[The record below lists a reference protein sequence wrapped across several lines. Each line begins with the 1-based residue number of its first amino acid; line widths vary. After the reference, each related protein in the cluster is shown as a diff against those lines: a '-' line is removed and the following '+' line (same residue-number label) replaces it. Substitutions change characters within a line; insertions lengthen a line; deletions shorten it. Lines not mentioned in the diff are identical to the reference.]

1 MNEHA
6 EPTEMAGA
14 AEAETEM
21 AYAWALDY
29 DDPDEFP
36 TQRLTP
42 RRITSLGL
50 AASLVTIA
58 VAGGVAFGVLR
69 QPEPAPAPV
78 SVVETTTKPAPPAPP
93 PVTATVTV
101 LPPPPPVTVTVQPK
115 PVPTVESKPDSDV
128 PHACQ
133 ALLHQP
139 QTAFDGPNQ
148 AVQELERV
156 YGLDANHAEAL
167 VDQLIVL
174 DKDDPAGWRPSQT
187 CFDLWHEGYI
197 K

>member
-1 MNEHA
+1 MA
-6 EPTEMAGA
+6 ESELTEMAGV

-58 VAGGVAFGVLR
+58 VAGGVALGVLR

-115 PVPTVESKPDSDV
+115 PVPTTTPSCTEGDTRI
-128 PHACQ
+128 Q
-133 ALLHQP
+133 Q
-139 QTAFDGPNQ
+139 GG
-148 AVQELERV
+148 E
-156 YGLDANHAEAL
+156 G
-167 VDQLIVL
+167 
-174 DKDDPAGWRPSQT
+174 DPET
-187 CFDLWHEGYI
+187 CENGRWHEGPYGYLQGGGG
-197 K
+197 